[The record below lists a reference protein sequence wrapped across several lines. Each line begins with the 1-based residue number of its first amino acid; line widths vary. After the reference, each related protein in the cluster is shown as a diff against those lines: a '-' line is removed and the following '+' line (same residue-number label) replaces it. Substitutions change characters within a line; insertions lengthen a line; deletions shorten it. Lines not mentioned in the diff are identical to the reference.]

1 MTKEQVEELCELLD
15 DGDLD
20 DLVHD
25 AKSHEASAINNE
37 GTEAQVLFLLEN
49 GYTLETLRVALKE
62 QDPRS
67 CPACGQ
73 LGDPQTYMN
82 GMTTYVCC
90 NMQCDYEDQWEVE
103 EVDKSDTTDT
113 TAAIPFSIDEV

>member
-1 MTKEQVEELCELLD
+1 MTEAQVKETVELFD

-25 AKSHEASAINNE
+25 AKSQEASSINNE
-37 GTEAQVLFLLEN
+37 GVEAQVRFLLET
-49 GYTLETLRVALKE
+49 GYTLETLRAALKE

-67 CPACGQ
+67 CPACGW
-73 LGDPQTYMN
+73 LGDPQTYRN
-82 GMTTYVCC
+82 GMTTYACC

-103 EVDKSDTTDT
+103 EVDKSDTT
-113 TAAIPFSIDEV
+113 AAIPFSIDEA